1 MNALRPFVAK
11 QLLVISVI
19 AVAWFVTF
27 RLNSWV
33 FGATEHTSVASW
45 VFLPAAFRPLA
56 ILMFEE
62 VGAIG
67 LVLGGYFTVYG
78 TARGDNFHEIML
90 SVVSGITPLF
100 AVLLGKWLFDIPR
113 DLAGLRA
120 GHIIVLSVS
129 CATANAIVLN
139 GYMWASGHLHGDF
152 IQIATVFVG
161 DVTGAAIVLFL
172 LSSTLSFALPRRV
185 KS

>member
-1 MNALRPFVAK
+1 MNTARLLIGR

-19 AVAWFVTF
+19 AISWFVTF
-27 RLNSWV
+27 RINSWV
-33 FGATEHTSVASW
+33 FAATEHTSVASW

-56 ILMFEE
+56 VLLFEE
-62 VGAIG
+62 VGATG
-67 LVLGGYFTVYG
+67 LVLGGYLTVYG

-100 AVLLGKWLFDIPR
+100 AVMLGKWLFEIPR

-129 CATANAIVLN
+129 CAAANAIVLN

-172 LSSTLSFALPRRV
+172 LSSTLSFALPRGA